1 MEKDDIERLKYYL
14 DVKIKDWRAESY
26 GLKNNVIGLQSST
39 QRYKEFFAKS
49 SYYK

>member
-26 GLKNNVIGLQSST
+26 GLKNVIGLQSST
-39 QRYKEFFAKS
+39 QIYREFLFK
-49 SYYK
+49 